1 MSVPQLQQQQHQQ
14 RTAAARR
21 LIDTQQP
28 AYVSALLSDKL
39 VMTCDV
45 DAGTIYMTVLVTV
58 NRYVAV
64 CADSPGGSTGTWRC
78 VVRTR
83 RPTRAPSRSRR
94 ACTSA
99 SWRRSPSSST
109 SPGSSSTR
117 SDHPAR
123 GRRRPTRGRIHRNC
137 LKIYPKTCLKTIL
150 RQKLRCLKMIL
161 RYILSR
167 FTKVVLGDLNSVANY
182 DALPL
187 QLSLSMCLHSDSNK
201 KE

>member
-14 RTAAARR
+14 R

-78 VVRTR
+78 VLTHQAAAPVR
-83 RPTRAPSRSRR
+83 
-94 ACTSA
+94 
-99 SWRRSPSSST
+99 
-109 SPGSSSTR
+109 GSV
-117 SDHPAR
+117 
-123 GRRRPTRGRIHRNC
+123 C
-137 LKIYPKTCLKTIL
+137 
-150 RQKLRCLKMIL
+150 
-161 RYILSR
+161 
-167 FTKVVLGDLNSVANY
+167 
-182 DALPL
+182 
-187 QLSLSMCLHSDSNK
+187 
-201 KE
+201 

>member
-1 MSVPQLQQQQHQQ
+1 MSVPQLQQQQQQQ

-123 GRRRPTRGRIHRNC
+123 GRRRPTRGEFTETVLRF
-137 LKIYPKTCLKTIL
+137 IL
-150 RQKLRCLKMIL
+150 RHVLR
-161 RYILSR
+161 LS
-167 FTKVVLGDLNSVANY
+167 
-182 DALPL
+182 
-187 QLSLSMCLHSDSNK
+187 
-201 KE
+201 